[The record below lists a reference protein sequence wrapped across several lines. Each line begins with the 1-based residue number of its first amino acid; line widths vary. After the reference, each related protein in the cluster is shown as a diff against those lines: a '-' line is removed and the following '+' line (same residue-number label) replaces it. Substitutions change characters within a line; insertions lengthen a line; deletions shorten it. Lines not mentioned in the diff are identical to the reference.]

1 MKGIA
6 RFFATGF
13 ILIFMAAS
21 ALSVQPQDAHAHD
34 VTGAIDR
41 QTTANVR
48 RLIEESTKFSRAREG
63 ASDRIETTEAL
74 REPRIQQRRFNS
86 SEGWGS
92 AGLMGARKSDAEP

>member
-1 MKGIA
+1 
-6 RFFATGF
+6 
-13 ILIFMAAS
+13 MAAS

-92 AGLMGARKSDAEP
+92 AGLMGARKSDAEPKRFESGRCRGGDLT